1 MLVLSSRQYIK
12 ILQGLFV
19 VYDIV
24 FLCSDTERSLNAFS
38 KLQERFPLIKR
49 VVITDT
55 IRTAFDQALKK
66 SFTKMCWI
74 VWNDVEVLDTFN
86 FDYKVPEWDQKFI
99 HVFRNGEFYD
109 GICLVPK
116 LHAITNR
123 EINNRF
129 FINKKEVDIIASK
142 PNAFDIVFISF
153 HEEFADEN
161 FEKLKSRSP
170 RRNIHRVNGVVGIH
184 NAHIE
189 AAKLSTTSMFWVV
202 DADAEV
208 VDDFEFDYQV
218 PYYDQNMVHV
228 WRSRNPINNLE
239 YGYGGVK
246 LFPKQLTIDMNT
258 STMDMTM
265 NISNKFKVV
274 DAVSNITAFNT
285 SSFSAWRS
293 AFREC
298 CKLAVINNNEALD
311 RLDAWCQLNE
321 EAPFGFYAYIGALAG
336 KQYGEKNA
344 SIPEALAKINDFNWL
359 EEWWLMEKSQLSL

>member
-1 MLVLSSRQYIK
+1 MLVLSLRQYIK

-116 LHAITNR
+116 LHTITNR

-129 FINKKEVDIIASK
+129 FINKKEVDIVASK
-142 PNAFDIVFISF
+142 PNIFDIVFISF
-153 HEEFADEN
+153 HEEFADAN

-170 RRNIHRVNGVVGIH
+170 RRNIHRIDGVVGIH

-298 CKLAVINNNEALD
+298 CKLAVINNDEALD

-344 SIPEALAKINDFNWL
+344 SIPEALAKINNFNWL
-359 EEWWLMEKSQLSL
+359 EEWWLAEKSQLSL